1 MKAGPLLIELLAVF
15 GLVLFIA
22 VHELRSLRED
32 KRKPTEPPSEEKP
45 PSADAPKP

>member
-22 VHELRSLRED
+22 VHELRSLREE
-32 KRKPTEPPSEEKP
+32 KRKPKAPPPDEKD
-45 PSADAPKP
+45 SPKP